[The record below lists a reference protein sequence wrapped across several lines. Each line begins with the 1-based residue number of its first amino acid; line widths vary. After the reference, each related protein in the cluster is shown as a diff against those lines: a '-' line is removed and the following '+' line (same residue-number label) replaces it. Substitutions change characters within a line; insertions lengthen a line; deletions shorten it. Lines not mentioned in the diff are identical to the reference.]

1 MNSEKENGARPLD
14 AAPNEPKTAKT
25 SLPKAIATEGA
36 VEASPAQ
43 TTAAASEDERRPAP
57 HGAEEPAPDTEDEDE
72 RRHSPHIAKKPAPD
86 AEDED
91 ECWHGPARAPEPKR
105 AGEDDEDD
113 EPPVENR
120 PGLTAAI
127 AAVCGVVLLA
137 LLAWADGLFSM
148 SARSDVLRALADGFT
163 VAGVL
168 LVCAALLAKLRRWG
182 AFDGLA
188 FAGAYCLHAVFPV
201 TAAGRDGS
209 FKDYYSFCQKRRKKE
224 KKRPDTFWPIFL
236 VGLGYLALAV
246 IFTVIFMAVEGA

>member
-72 RRHSPHIAKKPAPD
+72 
-86 AEDED
+86 
-91 ECWHGPARAPEPKR
+91 CWHGPARAPEPKR

-148 SARSDVLRALADGFT
+148 TARADILRALADDFT

-168 LVCAALLAKLRRWG
+168 LLCAALLVRLRRWG